1 MLQCIVPNK
10 LRPFEGVVKYNFN
23 IRFRHKI
30 VPNTNL
36 NICIINKDK
45 IAYLTSLEYN
55 DNYDDIYTLNGP
67 DIEISNILISPS
79 EGIVS
84 IEDFTIDKVDNNYT
98 KSYYFPFYDTIDAN
112 KIDNVACLTYDKY
125 NKRYGGSGEKEVNDI
140 EYNIIKE
147 KIVTSTV
154 ELTLFGSLLT
164 AYITSMEKGYAFAL
178 GGFLGT
184 LYVKL
189 LEIGVDN
196 VGKQYLSLIF
206 GQFTR
211 LTFLFGLSASL
222 IVKYNSKISEDKYI
236 FVFGL
241 LGFLVYHFA
250 IILTYLP
257 KNSIEEFNS
266 DDTE

>member
-1 MLQCIVPNK
+1 MLQCLVPNK
-10 LRPFEGVVKYNFN
+10 LRPFEGVVKYKFN

-45 IAYLTSLEYN
+45 IAYLTSLEYK
-55 DNYDDIYTLNGP
+55 DNYDDMYTLSGP
-67 DIEISNILISPS
+67 DIEISDILISPS

-84 IEDFTIDKVDNNYT
+84 
-98 KSYYFPFYDTIDAN
+98 
-112 KIDNVACLTYDKY
+112 
-125 NKRYGGSGEKEVNDI
+125 I